1 MPTAAAAT
9 RTAGRTAG
17 RAGGRAS
24 GRLAAVALA
33 GILLAACG
41 GSPEG
46 AADHA
51 ADRADGGR
59 VTITVDLFGSFG
71 YEEAGLYTEYEKL
84 HPGVTV
90 KQTDTEDEADYW
102 KSLQTRLAGGAGLA
116 DVQAVEVGRIASV
129 AQQQGD
135 RFEDLRTYGAGALE
149 KGFAEATWAAAAG
162 KNGEVLGLG
171 TDVGP
176 EAMCYRTDLFARAGL
191 PTDREELAQ
200 KWSTW
205 DGYLAL
211 GRQYQANAPG
221 GSAWLDSVGSLYSVM
236 IGQQKERYYDA
247 SGRLVWETN
256 PALKA
261 AWEASVTA
269 ARSGLSA
276 KLDQW
281 SPQWNQ
287 AFAAGSF
294 ATLPCPAWMLGYI
307 KGQAGDAGRG
317 KWDVAKLPAG
327 AGNWGGSYLA
337 VPRAAKHKKEAYE
350 LIAWLT
356 APEQQAK
363 VFRKQGNFPSATGAI
378 AQIADA
384 TDPYFSNAPIGRI
397 FGEAAKAAPVQVL
410 GAHDQNIAQQ
420 ITNALGE
427 VERKGTAPDQAWA
440 NARKGV
446 ENTIG

>member
-1 MPTAAAAT
+1 MPTSRAARRAAV
-9 RTAGRTAG
+9 
-17 RAGGRAS
+17 
-24 GRLAAVALA
+24 RLGAVALA
-33 GILLAACG
+33 GALLAACG
-41 GSPEG
+41 GSSGG
-46 AADHA
+46 ASDS
-51 ADRADGGR
+51 ADGR
-59 VTITVDLFGSFG
+59 ITITVDLFGSFG
-71 YEEAGLYTEYEKL
+71 YEEAGLYAEYEKL

-102 KSLQTRLAGGAGLA
+102 KSLQTRLAGGGGLA

-129 AQQQGD
+129 AQQQGN
-135 RFEDLRTYGAGALE
+135 RFEDLRTYGAGSL
-149 KGFAEATWAAAAG
+149 KGGFAEATWAAATG

-200 KWSTW
+200 RWSTW
-205 DGYLAL
+205 EGYLEL
-211 GRQYQANAPG
+211 GRQYRDKTPDR
-221 GSAWLDSVGSLYSVM
+221 SAWLDSVGSLYSVM
-236 IGQQKERYYDA
+236 IGQQKERYHDA
-247 SGRLVWETN
+247 SGRLVWDTN

-269 ARSGLSA
+269 AQSGLSA
-276 KLDQW
+276 RLDQW

-307 KGQAGDAGRG
+307 KGQAGDAGKG
-317 KWDVAKLPAG
+317 KWDIAKLPGG

-378 AQIADA
+378 AQISDT

-410 GAHDQNIAQQ
+410 GVHDQNIAQQ

-440 NARKGV
+440 NAGKGV
-446 ENTIG
+446 ANTIG